1 MGPRYRDASCLRVR
15 AALRAVLLGAL
26 AMLAACSSAG
36 PSNTPFAKFAP
47 GTSTAKATPPVK
59 ILAIEGLPADKA
71 TAMQR
76 AFAAEAAQRNIPL
89 KEKSATEA
97 VGLKGEFHPQ
107 PSPEG
112 PVIVYRWT
120 VTGRGGSL
128 LYTFDGA
135 EPAPAAGSDPLA
147 GLDPVVTRRIAAI
160 SAENLSARL
169 GQMGFATQ
177 VAGIPP
183 PPDAWVKAGP
193 GAEKDIDFALLH
205 GMTGAPYGRYGDAVR
220 AGRAPSA
227 SYNTTAATTA
237 PPEAPAGPEQPA
249 LDPSQSAMNVTPGPD
264 TTQIRAVAVTGVTGA
279 PGKGNAELALAMRR
293 TLEEAGWPVEAQ
305 SAPHVIEVSG
315 EVTLGPKGSGLQRVL
330 LNWTVKMPDGE
341 VLGAIKQANDIEP
354 GSLDQGWG
362 DTAYLAAQ
370 AASEGV
376 FELVN
381 KLR

>member
-1 MGPRYRDASCLRVR
+1 MGPRYRDASYPPAK
-15 AALRAVLLGAL
+15 AAPCVVLLVAL

-36 PSNTPFAKFAP
+36 PSSTPFAKFAP
-47 GTSTAKATPPVK
+47 GTSTAKAAPPVK

-71 TAMQR
+71 TAMER
-76 AFAAEAAQRNIPL
+76 AFAAEAAQRDIPL
-89 KEKSATEA
+89 REKSATEA
-97 VGLKGEFHPQ
+97 VGLKGEFRPQ
-107 PSPEG
+107 SSPEG
-112 PVIVYRWT
+112 AVIAYRWT

-135 EPAPAAGSDPLA
+135 EPAPAAGGDPWA

-183 PPDAWVKAGP
+183 PPDAFVKAGP

-205 GMTGAPYGRYGDAVR
+205 GLTGAPYGRYGDAVR

-227 SYNTTAATTA
+227 SYNTAATTT
-237 PPEAPAGPEQPA
+237 PTQTPAEPEQPA
-249 LDPSQSAMNVTPGPD
+249 LDPSQSAMNVTPGAN
-264 TTQIRAVAVTGVTGA
+264 TTQIRSVAVTGVSGS
-279 PGKGNAELALAMRR
+279 PGKGNQDLALAMRR

-305 SAPHVIEVSG
+305 SAAHAIDVSG
-315 EVTLGPKGSGLQRVL
+315 EVTLGPKGSGTQRVL
-330 LNWTVKMPDGE
+330 LTWTVKLPDGE
-341 VLGAIKQANDIEP
+341 VLGTIKQANDIEP

-370 AASEGV
+370 AASEGI

-381 KLR
+381 KVR

>member
-1 MGPRYRDASCLRVR
+1 MGPCYRDASCLRAR

-26 AMLAACSSAG
+26 AILAACSSAG
-36 PSNTPFAKFAP
+36 PSSTPFAKFAP

-71 TAMQR
+71 TAMQL

-97 VGLKGEFHPQ
+97 VGLRGEFRPQ
-107 PSPEG
+107 SSAEG
-112 PVIVYRWT
+112 TVIAYRWT

-183 PPDAWVKAGP
+183 PPDAFVKAGP

-227 SYNTTAATTA
+227 SYNTAATTA
-237 PPEAPAGPEQPA
+237 APETPAEPEQPA

-264 TTQIRAVAVTGVTGA
+264 TTQIRSVAVTGVTGA

-305 SAPHVIEVSG
+305 SAAHAIDVSG

-330 LNWTVKMPDGE
+330 LTWTVKMPDGE
-341 VLGAIKQANDIEP
+341 VLGTIKQANDIEP
-354 GSLDQGWG
+354 GSLDRGWG

-370 AASEGV
+370 AASEGI

-381 KLR
+381 QVR